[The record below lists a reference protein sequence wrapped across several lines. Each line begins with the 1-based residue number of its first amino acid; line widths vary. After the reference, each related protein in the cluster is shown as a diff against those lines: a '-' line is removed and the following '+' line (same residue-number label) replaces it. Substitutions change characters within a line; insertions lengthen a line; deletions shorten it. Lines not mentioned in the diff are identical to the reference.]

1 MLTSKQIPKRRGN
14 KIANWTVENVPDFNG
29 KTVIVTGANS
39 GIGYETALAMARKG
53 AQVVMACRNIQ
64 KGETAAA
71 AIRGEVSKPLIE
83 VMPLDL
89 ADLASVR
96 AFAAAFGQKYSHLHI
111 LYNNAG
117 VMAIPYAKSV
127 DGFEMQ
133 FASNH
138 LGHFALTG
146 LLLDTLLGTPKARVV
161 NTSSILHKSG
171 KFDFAN
177 LSSDVGYTPG
187 AAYSRSKMANLLF
200 TYELQRKLEAIKADV
215 ISVAAHPGYSATNLQ
230 FVGPQLEG
238 SAFRA
243 RMAGW
248 MNNILAQSAYMG
260 SLPNLYA
267 GVAPDVQGGD
277 YIGPAGLMEM
287 RGYPTKVRSVESS
300 YDRALAAKLWQV
312 SEDLTNVHYDR
323 LKLEA
328 V

>member
-1 MLTSKQIPKRRGN
+1 M
-14 KIANWTVENVPDFNG
+14 ANWTVENIPDLNG

-53 AQVVMACRNIQ
+53 AQVVMACRNVQ

-89 ADLASVR
+89 ADQASVR
-96 AFAAAFGQKYSHLHI
+96 AFAIAFTQKYSHLHI

-146 LLLDTLLGTPKARVV
+146 LLLDTLLNTPKARVV

-177 LSSDVGYTPG
+177 LNSDVGYTPG
-187 AAYSRSKMANLLF
+187 EAYSRSKMANLLF
-200 TYELQRKLEAIKADV
+200 TYELQRKLEAVKADV

-248 MNNILAQSAYMG
+248 MNRIMAQSAYMG

-267 GVAPDVQGGD
+267 GIASDVKGGD
-277 YIGPAGLMEM
+277 YIGPHGHDGDARVSGQ
-287 RGYPTKVRSVESS
+287 G
-300 YDRALAAKLWQV
+300 ALGRV
-312 SEDLTNVHYDR
+312 V
-323 LKLEA
+323 

>member
-1 MLTSKQIPKRRGN
+1 M
-14 KIANWTVENVPDFNG
+14 ANWTSENVPEFNG

-39 GIGYETALAMARKG
+39 GIGYETALTMARKG
-53 AQVVMACRNIQ
+53 AQVVMACRNVQ

-83 VMPLDL
+83 VMKLDL
-89 ADLASVR
+89 SDQASVR
-96 AFAAAFGQKYSHLHI
+96 AFASAFQQKYAYLHV

-133 FASNH
+133 LASNH
-138 LGHFALTG
+138 FGHFALTG
-146 LLLDTLLGTPKARVV
+146 LLLDTLLNTPKARVV
-161 NTSSILHKSG
+161 NTSSILHKGG

-177 LSSDVGYTPG
+177 LNNDVGYTPG

-200 TYELQRKLEAIKADV
+200 TYELQRKLEAAKADV

-248 MNNILAQSAYMG
+248 MNNIFAQSAYMG

-267 GVAPDVQGGD
+267 GTAPDVKGGD
-277 YIGPAGLMEM
+277 YIGPAGIMEM
-287 RGYPTKVRSVESS
+287 RGYPTTVRSVELS
-300 YDRALAAKLWQV
+300 YDHALAAQLWQV
-312 SEDLTNVHYDR
+312 SEDLTNVHYEQ
-323 LKLEA
+323 LKTTMG

>member
-1 MLTSKQIPKRRGN
+1 M
-14 KIANWTVENVPDFNG
+14 ANWTVENIPDFNS

-53 AQVVMACRNIQ
+53 AQVIMACRNIQ

-83 VMPLDL
+83 VMQLDL
-89 ADLASVR
+89 ASQASVR
-96 AFAAAFGQKYSHLHI
+96 AFASAFTQKYTHLHV

-146 LLLDTLLGTPKARVV
+146 LLLDTLLNTPKSRVV
-161 NTSSILHKSG
+161 NTSSMLHKAG

-177 LSSDVGYTPG
+177 LNSDVGYTPG
-187 AAYSRSKMANLLF
+187 AAYSRSKLANLLF

-238 SAFRA
+238 SAFRT

-267 GVAPDVQGGD
+267 GSAPDVPGGE
-277 YIGPAGLMEM
+277 YIGPAGFMEV
-287 RGYPTKVRSVESS
+287 RGYPTKVRSVDSS
-300 YDRALAAKLWQV
+300 YDRVLAGQLWKV

-323 LKLEA
+323 LKVAAA